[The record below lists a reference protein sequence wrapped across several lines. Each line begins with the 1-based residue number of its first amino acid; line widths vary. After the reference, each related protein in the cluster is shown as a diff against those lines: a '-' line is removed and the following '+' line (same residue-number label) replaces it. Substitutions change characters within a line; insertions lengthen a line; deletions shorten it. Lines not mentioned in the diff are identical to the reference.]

1 MVAANLGEMPVHV
14 EAISLHGPTV
24 QAGVPPNPLSIGVER
39 LNPSEGTRQ
48 CLRVW
53 LGRQALKR
61 DRVAAGICL
70 PLSFALP
77 HVKVHRSQIS
87 GRKYSGSSV
96 HAGMGVVSAVK
107 PAELVPKVK
116 VVDQSESTV
125 PQPENEQFTYAEFGA
140 LLDHPPICDEENRK
154 RWETQL
160 SAIGDHHHIQ
170 LSWPHL
176 AGEVRPFNSGAGYC
190 TVRVTVPVVVVDPD
204 VPFTVIV

>member
-14 EAISLHGPTV
+14 EAMSLHGPTV
-24 QAGVPPNPLSIGVER
+24 QAGVPPNPLSIGVGR

-125 PQPENEQFTYAEFGA
+125 PRAENEPFTYAEFRA
-140 LLDHPPICDEENRK
+140 LLDHPPIATKRTENGGKLKCPQSEITTYSSHGHTSLERCG
-154 RWETQL
+154 RLIPAQATAL
-160 SAIGDHHHIQ
+160 
-170 LSWPHL
+170 
-176 AGEVRPFNSGAGYC
+176 
-190 TVRVTVPVVVVDPD
+190 
-204 VPFTVIV
+204 